1 MRNKLGF
8 IGSILGTC
16 FAGVSSIVFLAAFAL
31 LIDMMSA
38 LGESSLLALLI
49 MIIELAVV
57 VLALIFNILSIVAS
71 NNIEKM
77 NKKKGIIITAIVFDF
92 IAGALLFYS
101 LTSQFSTLNF
111 LCALGLIASAILL
124 ICGLSGLKKQ
134 IMKVEE
140 EKRLLEAQNA
150 QKVEEVKTETVEEP
164 KAE

>member
-31 LIDMMSA
+31 LIDLMSA

-49 MIIELAVV
+49 MIIEVTIM

-77 NKKKGIIITAIVFDF
+77 NKKKGIIITAIIFDF
-92 IAGALLFYS
+92 IASVLLFYAIINE
-101 LTSQFSTLNF
+101 FSTLNL

>member
-16 FAGVSSIVFLAAFAL
+16 FAGISSIVFLAALAL
-31 LIDMMSA
+31 LIDLMSA
-38 LGESSLLALLI
+38 LGESSLLTLLI
-49 MIIELAVV
+49 MIIALAVV

-77 NKKKGIIITAIVFDF
+77 NKKKGIIITAIIFDF
-92 IAGALLFYS
+92 IASVLLFYAIINK
-101 LTSQFSTLNF
+101 FSTLDL

-140 EKRLLEAQNA
+140 EKRLLEDQNA
-150 QKVEEVKTETVEEP
+150 QKVEEVKTEIVEEP

>member
-31 LIDMMSA
+31 LIDLMSA

-49 MIIELAVV
+49 MIIEVAIM

-77 NKKKGIIITAIVFDF
+77 NKKKGIIITAIIFDF
-92 IAGALLFYS
+92 IASVLLFYAIINE
-101 LTSQFSTLNF
+101 FSTLNL

>member
-16 FAGVSSIVFLAAFAL
+16 FAGVSSIVFLLAFAV
-31 LIDMMSA
+31 LIDAMNV
-38 LGESSLLALLI
+38 LGESSLLAI
-49 MIIELAVV
+49 VIIIIALAVV

-92 IAGALLFYS
+92 IASVLLFY
-101 LTSQFSTLNF
+101 TIINQFSTLNF

-140 EKRLLEAQNA
+140 EKRLLETQNA
-150 QKVEEVKTETVEEP
+150 QKVEEVKTEIVEEP